1 MAKGAGGVALPSGE
15 APARR
20 PPPAAPGA
28 APIAPGRPRRGA
40 PLGHRVRRRLP
51 GAASVLLAA
60 FVLAVLFGPVLMLAL
75 FSFNDSSII
84 SLPWEGFTTRWY
96 EQAAS
101 DSQALDAVLNSLL
114 VASIVTAGSLV
125 LGTLAAW
132 GLTRLRFR
140 GRGLVAGLHG
150 SVLVVPWLIIGVAG
164 LIFFSQLGVTL
175 SLRTIGLMHLVV
187 TFPLVVAIISAG
199 LVRFSRSLEEAA
211 IDLGASQ
218 AQMIRHV
225 VLPQI
230 APSLAA
236 AAIFAFAWSFNNFE
250 ISFFNGGFEQ
260 TFPVWVF
267 SILRQ
272 SENLPLVNAVSTA
285 IALAQVIAV
294 FGAWR
299 LMKRMTR
306 KRGGDR
312 VLTELMTGGVR

>member
-1 MAKGAGGVALPSGE
+1 VGAGARA
-15 APARR
+15 APAARVE
-20 PPPAAPGA
+20 PG
-28 APIAPGRPRRGA
+28 
-40 PLGHRVRRRLP
+40 LGLRLRRRLP
-51 GAASVLLAA
+51 GVASWALVALVL
-60 FVLAVLFGPVLMLAL
+60 VILFGPVLMLAL

-96 EQAAS
+96 DEAWSNGQAR
-101 DSQALDAVLNSLL
+101 DAVVNSLV
-114 VASIVTAGSLV
+114 VASLVTIGSLV
-125 LGTLAAW
+125 LGLLAAW
-132 GLTRLRFR
+132 GLTRLRFA
-140 GRGLVAGLHG
+140 GRGFAAGLHG

-164 LIFFSQLGVTL
+164 LIFFSQLGVAL
-175 SLRTIGLMHLVV
+175 SLETVGLMHLVV

-218 AQMIRHV
+218 MQMLRYV

-236 AAIFAFAWSFNNFE
+236 AGIFAFAWSFNNFE
-250 ISFFNGGFEQ
+250 ISFFVGGFDQ

-272 SENLPLVNAVSTA
+272 SENLPVVNAVSTV
-285 IALAQVIAV
+285 IAVAQVIAV

-299 LMKRMTR
+299 LIKRLGR
-306 KRGGDR
+306 RSGGGEET
-312 VLTELMTGGVR
+312 LSELMTGAVR

>member
-1 MAKGAGGVALPSGE
+1 LTD
-15 APARR
+15 
-20 PPPAAPGA
+20 PGA
-28 APIAPGRPRRGA
+28 SRPGPGGR
-40 PLGHRVRRRLP
+40 LRRRLP
-51 GAASVLLAA
+51 GIASVLVICFAL
-60 FVLAVLFGPVLMLAL
+60 VVLFGPVLLLAL
-75 FSFNDSSII
+75 FSFNDSAII

-96 EQAAS
+96 EAAWEA
-101 DSQALDAVLNSLL
+101 QDARDAIVNSVV
-114 VASIVTAGSLV
+114 VAIVVMIGSLI

-140 GRGLVAGLHG
+140 ARGALAGIHG

-164 LIFFSQLGVTL
+164 LIFFSESGVAL
-175 SLRTIGLMHLVV
+175 SLTTVALMQLVV

-199 LVRFSRSLEEAA
+199 LVRFPRSVEEAA

-218 AQMIRHV
+218 MQMIRHV

-250 ISFFNGGFEQ
+250 VSFFTGGFEQ

-272 SENLPLVNAVSTA
+272 SENLPMVNAVSTV
-285 IALAQVIAV
+285 IALAQVFLV
-294 FGAWR
+294 FAGWR
-299 LMKRMTR
+299 LMKRLTR
-306 KRGGDR
+306 DRGGDSA
-312 VLTELMTGGVR
+312 LTELMTGAAR